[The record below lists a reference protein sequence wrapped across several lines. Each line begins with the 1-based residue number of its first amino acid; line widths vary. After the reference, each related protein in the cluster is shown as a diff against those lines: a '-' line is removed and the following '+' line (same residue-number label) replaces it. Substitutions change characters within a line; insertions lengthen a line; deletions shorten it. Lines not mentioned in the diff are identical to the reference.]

1 MKRLVITT
9 AAVLLP
15 LAAAQSLQAQST
27 PPAENNC
34 ILAGRL
40 NADASWAPRF
50 AHLDLL
56 DADGRIVQAS
66 SKDALAQVKQ
76 VRIKSP
82 AWLSSCNA
90 GAPIA
95 KGADGDVRP
104 HTAAPALKA
113 GETPIAVQTISM
125 LPMSLGG
132 HWVELQVAPTPERVT
147 MLASKRP
154 K

>member
-1 MKRLVITT
+1 MKPFVIATT
-9 AAVLLP
+9 AFLLP
-15 LAAAQSLQAQST
+15 LLATPPLLAQSAGS
-27 PPAENNC
+27 ADNNC

-56 DADGRIVQAS
+56 DADGRIVQAG

-82 AWLSSCNA
+82 AWLSSCNLGTA
-90 GAPIA
+90 IA
-95 KGADGDVRP
+95 KGTDGDVRP
-104 HTAAPALKA
+104 HTQAPALKA